1 MVGAD
6 HIFNNHKGKRTIN
19 VKVSGKRY
27 ERVDGGKFMDTRVY
41 KNVVV
46 IPVEEVCVIECTGGA
61 SSSIRHGY
69 CAMIGGVSIIKLA
82 KDSVFVGRDGIVY
95 AKYSDA
101 HKGWSGYYIEVATHD
116 KKDRLVVNL
125 NLFTQTHNTTT
136 GKRDFQVGRVV
147 LSAFYPQ
154 TFAKQTVEHLD
165 GNYRNNTPEN
175 LVNCMKYINVA
186 HALKLRVFNYHIIM
200 VF

>member
-1 MVGAD
+1 MRLQTD

-61 SSSIRHGY
+61 SSSIHHGY

-82 KDSVFVGRDGIVY
+82 KDSVFVGRDGI
-95 AKYSDA
+95 DINNTLI
-101 HKGWSGYYIEVATHD
+101 YYILNFLLFS
-116 KKDRLVVNL
+116 KKHIYC
-125 NLFTQTHNTTT
+125 TQ
-136 GKRDFQVGRVV
+136 
-147 LSAFYPQ
+147 
-154 TFAKQTVEHLD
+154 
-165 GNYRNNTPEN
+165 
-175 LVNCMKYINVA
+175 
-186 HALKLRVFNYHIIM
+186 
-200 VF
+200 